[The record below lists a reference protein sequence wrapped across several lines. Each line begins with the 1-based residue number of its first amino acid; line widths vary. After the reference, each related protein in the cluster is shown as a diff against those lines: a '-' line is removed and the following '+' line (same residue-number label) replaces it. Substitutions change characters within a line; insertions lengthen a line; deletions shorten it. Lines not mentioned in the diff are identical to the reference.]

1 MHPGVQLLTP
11 SASSAH
17 VMSESQ
23 HELDYNVSAFRQNF
37 GSTTPSSSNAR
48 HSLKSRV
55 SST

>member
-37 GSTTPSSSNAR
+37 GVTVSLSNAR

>member
-11 SASSAH
+11 SVSTHSMA
-17 VMSESQ
+17 VSQ

-37 GSTTPSSSNAR
+37 GVTVSLSNAR